1 MSNDLSWKILWV
13 DDEIELLK
21 SQILFLQQKGYS
33 VETATNGDDAV
44 EMLRTSPVDLIL
56 LDEQMPGKRGIETV
70 SELRAADPN
79 VPIVM
84 VTKSEEEDLMDQA
97 IGRRVDDY
105 LVKPVNP
112 NQVLLVC
119 KRLLEGSRIRHQ
131 RMAQDFVS
139 RFRELEEKR
148 SELFTWRDWAE
159 TYTELIMWESRLDE
173 TGETGLAGLLHG
185 LKRQWRR
192 DFSYYVMREYLNW
205 TTSPAGQRPVL
216 SPDVVE
222 MFLLPLVKQYN
233 SVLFIIVDCMR
244 MDQWFQL
251 ASILEEFFEIDRRT
265 YFSIL
270 PTATPYARNTIFS
283 GLYPSEIIDNFPH
296 FWQVGSDDEGSLN
309 LYEREMLEIQ
319 FNRLGVRLGGPLRY
333 EKVFTKEE
341 GQRLVKKIPSLLQRG
356 VTALVVNFID
366 ILTHGRS
373 ESEILMEIAPNEQAY
388 RDLVLSWFR
397 HSSLLGVLQEAA
409 RQGVPVL
416 LTSDHGSVHCTR
428 PVTVYAKRDAST
440 NLRYKF
446 GDNINSEENQD
457 TFLVRDPR
465 KARLPYLGM
474 NVHYIFAIEDT
485 YFVYPTKLR
494 EYQSRYY
501 GSFLHGGISPE
512 EMVLPVALMTPK

>member
-1 MSNDLSWKILWV
+1 MSNKLSKKILWV

-21 SQILFLQQKGYS
+21 SQILFLEQKGYQ

-44 EMLRTSPVDLIL
+44 EMLKSSTVDLIL

-70 SELRAADPN
+70 GELRDVAPN
-79 VPIVM
+79 VPVVM
-84 VTKSEEEDLMDQA
+84 VTKSEEEDLMNQA
-97 IGRRVDDY
+97 IGQRVDDY
-105 LVKPVNP
+105 IVKPVNP
-112 NQVLLVC
+112 NQVLSVC
-119 KRLLEGSRIRHQ
+119 KRLLEGSEIRHQ
-131 RMAQDFVS
+131 RTAQEFVS
-139 RFRELEEKR
+139 RFHELEEKR
-148 SELFTWRDWAE
+148 SELFAWKDWAE
-159 TYTELIMWESRLDE
+159 TYTEIIMWEGRLDE
-173 TGETGLAGLLHG
+173 TGEEGLASLLRG

-192 DFSYYVMREYLNW
+192 DFSRHVMKEYFNWISALKEERPLLSVDVIRE
-205 TTSPAGQRPVL
+205 
-216 SPDVVE
+216 
-222 MFLLPLVKQYN
+222 FLLPVIRKYD

-251 ASILEEFFEIDRRT
+251 SPLIEEFYDIERKT

-270 PTATPYARNTIFS
+270 PTATPYARNAIFS
-283 GLYPSEIIDNFPH
+283 GLFPAEIIERFPH
-296 FWQVGSDDEGSLN
+296 YWQVGSDDEGSLN
-309 LYEREMLEIQ
+309 LYEKELLET
-319 FNRLGVRLGGPLRY
+319 NLERLKVDKSFPLRY

-356 VTALVVNFID
+356 LTAIVVNFID

-373 ESEILMEIAPNEQAY
+373 ESEILLEIAPNEQAY

-397 HSSLLGVLQEAA
+397 HSSLYGVLQEAA
-409 RQGVPVL
+409 RQGVPVV

-428 PVTVYAKRDAST
+428 PVIVYAKRDAST

-446 GDNINSEENQD
+446 GDNINSEEQQAA
-457 TFLVRDPR
+457 FLVHDPA
-465 KARLPYLGM
+465 KVKLPYLGM
-474 NVHYIFAIEDT
+474 NVNYLFAIEDT

-512 EMVLPVALMTPK
+512 EMILPVAVMTPK

>member
-1 MSNDLSWKILWV
+1 VEDIRKV
-13 DDEIELLK
+13 D
-21 SQILFLQQKGYS
+21 SG
-33 VETATNGDDAV
+33 
-44 EMLRTSPVDLIL
+44 
-56 LDEQMPGKRGIETV
+56 
-70 SELRAADPN
+70 

-97 IGRRVDDY
+97 IGRRVEDY
-105 LVKPVNP
+105 IVKPVNP
-112 NQVLLVC
+112 NQVLMVC

-131 RMAQDFVS
+131 RTAQDFVS

-148 SELFTWRDWAE
+148 SESFNWDDWDE
-159 TYTELIMWESRLDE
+159 TYGEMIEWESRLAE
-173 TGETGLAGLLHG
+173 TGEESLAGLLQG
-185 LKRQWRR
+185 LKRQWRS
-192 DFSYYVMREYLNW
+192 DFSNYIITDYLDW
-205 TTSPAGQRPVL
+205 LHKPHGERPLL
-216 SPDVVE
+216 SVDVVE
-222 MFLLPLVKQYN
+222 QFLAPLLEDYE
-233 SVLFIIVDCMR
+233 SVLFIVVDCMR
-244 MDQWFQL
+244 MDQWYQL
-251 ASILEEFFEIDRRT
+251 AQLVDEFYDLKQST

-270 PTATPYARNTIFS
+270 PTATPYARNAIFS
-283 GLYPSEIIDNFPH
+283 GLFPGQIIKQYPQY
-296 FWQVGSDDEGSLN
+296 WQVGSDDEGSLN
-309 LYEREMLEIQ
+309 QYEKELLAAQ
-319 FNRLGVRLGGPLRY
+319 LDRLGIKLKGPLRY

-356 VTALVVNFID
+356 LTALVVNFID

-373 ESEILMEIAPNEQAY
+373 ESEILMEIAPDEQAY

-428 PVTVYAKRDAST
+428 PVTVFAKRDAST

-446 GDNINSEENQD
+446 GDNISSEESQT
-457 TFLVRDPR
+457 TFLVRDPN

-474 NVHYIFAIEDT
+474 NVHYIFAVEDT

-512 EMVLPVALMTPK
+512 EMILPVATMVPR